1 VSGFARV
8 VLPTHVR
15 EQVAAVPEVAVRKAV
30 VQALMMIEENLEFG
44 APLGKNDTTGDLRG
58 CRKVYVDAP
67 GPDKPRYRLVY
78 WLSPSE
84 ALPRKARV
92 LAFGARKG
100 LRAYELA
107 VGVYNAD
114 RASQRRQPVEQLS
127 DAELGLSD

>member
-1 VSGFARV
+1 MTAFARV
-8 VLPTHVR
+8 VLPAHVR
-15 EQVAAVPEVAVRKAV
+15 EQVKAVTDPAVRKAV
-30 VQALMMIEENLEFG
+30 VQALIMIEENLEFG
-44 APLGKNDTTGDLRG
+44 VPLGKNDATGDLRG

-92 LAFGARKG
+92 LAFGERRG

-107 VGVYNAD
+107 VGRYNAD
-114 RASQRRQPVEQLS
+114 RAAQQQPPVEQLS
-127 DAELGLSD
+127 DAELGLAD

>member
-1 VSGFARV
+1 MTAFNRV
-8 VLPTHVR
+8 LLPAHVR
-15 EQVAAVPEVAVRKAV
+15 GQIKAVTDPAVLKAV

-44 APLGKNDTTGDLRG
+44 VPLGKNDVTGDLRG

-92 LAFGARKG
+92 LAFGERRG

-107 VGVYNAD
+107 VGRYNAD
-114 RASQRRQPVEQLS
+114 RVTQGQPPVEQLS
-127 DAELGLSD
+127 DADLGLGD